1 MIRSILVL
9 VLFSGL
15 VDSAYAK
22 SRNGQECETQYLED
36 ADRYIREGPVEVKT
50 ASTPVPITKETPVPT
65 PRAIA
70 PTADQADEDEEE
82 ENGERT
88 ILGYSKKVRAS
99 PPAIIRDSRI
109 FVGEEVP
116 YPNAYSAPVIHYDA
130 NGIPYVTLWEFLWK
144 VMGLDNLFV

>member
-9 VLFSGL
+9 VLFCGL
-15 VDSAYAK
+15 VDSARAK
-22 SRNGQECETQYLED
+22 TRNGQEGETQYLDD

-50 ASTPVPITKETPVPT
+50 APTLVPITKETPVPT

-70 PTADQADEDEEE
+70 PTAVQADEDEEE

-99 PPAIIRDSRI
+99 PPAIIRESRI

-116 YPNAYSAPVIHYDA
+116 YTEHVLPM
-130 NGIPYVTLWEFLWK
+130 IPSGKTYKDIITE
-144 VMGLDNLFV
+144 